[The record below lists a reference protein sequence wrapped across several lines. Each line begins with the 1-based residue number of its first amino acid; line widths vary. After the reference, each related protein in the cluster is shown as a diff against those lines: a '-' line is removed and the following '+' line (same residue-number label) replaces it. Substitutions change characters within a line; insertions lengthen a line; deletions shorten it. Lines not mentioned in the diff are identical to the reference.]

1 MGLQP
6 TQAKYT
12 LLLLTLAVASMSF
25 LCHFSLHSLSCI
37 SVSFLTAPF
46 SLYRGFFLSIS
57 FLTASNPLYR
67 VFPYHFPLHLFLFV
81 VCVFFSY
88 NFSLR
93 LFLFIVCVFSLPTF
107 LLPIA
112 CQRKDYVRSYSI
124 EILFQCVSCPVSMSF
139 HHL

>member
-81 VCVFFSY
+81 VCVFFHIISHCAY
-88 NFSLR
+88 SSLSSV
-93 LFLFIVCVFSLPTF
+93 FLCLPTF